1 MARNWL
7 GAAVWAKKIDD
18 WERSGLSLPKFCQQ
32 HGLKKATMSG
42 WVYKPA
48 LKQAI
53 EMVRRGQEN
62 RGNGPVKTRPDPTST
77 PTPAFLPVRLRAII
91 SGASTE
97 PIQRS
102 AIEVIVAA
110 GRRVSVQRG
119 FDPETLRQV
128 VATLESGSC

>member
-1 MARNWL
+1 MARNWR
-7 GAAVWAKKIDD
+7 GAAEWAKTIDD

-32 HGLKKATMSG
+32 HGIKKTTMSG

-53 EMVRRGQEN
+53 EKARRGDELRN
-62 RGNGPVKTRPDPTST
+62 KGPVKTRP
-77 PTPAFLPVRLRAII
+77 TPAATPAPAFVPVRLRQII
-91 SGASTE
+91 APTTTE
-97 PIQRS
+97 PTNH
-102 AIEVIVAA
+102 ATIEVIVGA

-128 VATLESGSC
+128 VAALESGLC